1 MCVFF
6 MISVN
11 IDGTVG
17 SIGFVSRI
25 LPRIYPIALVK
36 VDERTGEPIRNAQGL
51 CQVNIINVHIHTKF
65 VNLYLERSMVLHM
78 SKNTENELIRILL
91 SIKR

>member
-1 MCVFF
+1 

-36 VDERTGEPIRNAQGL
+36 VDERTGEPIRNSRGL
-51 CQVNIINVHIHTKF
+51 CQVNI
-65 VNLYLERSMVLHM
+65 VNMQIPNL
-78 SKNTENELIRILL
+78 
-91 SIKR
+91 